1 MLKKYFVN
9 RANERSTFMVAL
21 FAAAVLAAHFAL
33 GLQLTDAFDIGAS
46 VVAAFHA
53 ALPGE

>member
-1 MLKKYFVN
+1 
-9 RANERSTFMVAL
+9 MVAL

-46 VVAAFHA
+46 VAAAFHA